1 MKISETKE
9 KKIIHRPTRYFDE
22 QGNRIYN
29 SFEYDLPY
37 NPSYKDSERKRVFAK
52 LIDMLPFFLIFL
64 IIGKEIAIVSFIYS
78 IPCVIIFGAISETY
92 WGTTLGKKV
101 FKMKVI
107 DDFGNYPRFLKSLSR
122 NFLCLINFFPVFTDY
137 IPPAHHT
144 WEAEGTRM
152 NFSMHL
158 NNTICKTYI
167 VQESRIKEIKAMLQQ
182 KNIKTAH

>member
-92 WGTTLGKKV
+92 WRTTLGKKV